1 MADMTLTQEAMAGF
15 VNLCH
20 SFPQLPILTHELHIK
35 YDKEADVMYI
45 LFDKDAKTYLS
56 RDGDDGILWE
66 YDINNRLVGVTILD
80 ASTRSK
86 EIDNKVK

>member
-1 MADMTLTQEAMAGF
+1 MADMTLTQEAMTSV

-20 SFPQLPILTHELHIK
+20 NLTQLPILPHELHIR
-35 YDKEADVMYI
+35 YDQEADVMYI
-45 LFDKDAKTYLS
+45 LFDKDAKIYLS

-66 YDINNRLVGVTILD
+66 HDRNDRLVGVTILD
-80 ASTRSK
+80 ASTRAR